1 MLDLYVIFIEMK
13 EAGLTNKIDHKKR
26 MEEWRKYIIQKMTNK
41 VTVAIVPLY
50 FNYANETLIA
60 NYVEDNI
67 ADFIQ
72 RSKKD
77 SYFVLTCKIFQYP
90 NRVLSVRLLISMFYK
105 VTENERDD
113 TVDPDLYQTDIG
125 GLADIKDEEEKGLLD
140 DEIKPKETEK
150 KKDEK

>member
-1 MLDLYVIFIEMK
+1 MK

-41 VTVAIVPLY
+41 VTLATIPLF

-60 NYVEDNI
+60 NYVEDNVT
-67 ADFIQ
+67 DFIQ

-113 TVDPDLYQTDIG
+113 TVDADLYQTDLGI
-125 GLADIKDEEEKGLLD
+125 LADINDEEEKGLLD
-140 DEIKPKETEK
+140 EENNSNEKEK
-150 KKDEK
+150 KKEEK

>member
-1 MLDLYVIFIEMK
+1 MK

-67 ADFIQ
+67 ADFVQ